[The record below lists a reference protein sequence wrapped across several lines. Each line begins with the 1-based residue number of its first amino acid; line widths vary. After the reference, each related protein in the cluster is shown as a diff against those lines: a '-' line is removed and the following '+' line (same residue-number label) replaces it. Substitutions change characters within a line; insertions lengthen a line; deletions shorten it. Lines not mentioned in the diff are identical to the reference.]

1 MTHSPPASPV
11 AKPPARTLRSRNF
24 LLFFAARA
32 VAKLGDAMLPL
43 ALSAG
48 LIQEGHGPGA
58 IGAALASLTICLA
71 GFVIFGGVFCDRLN
85 TRALMIGADL
95 VRLCTQALLA
105 GLFLTG
111 HIVLWQICAIGA
123 VNGIAAG
130 LFQPGVASTI
140 PRVADDVQGANGLI
154 RTAESLAMLLGPA
167 LAGMLV
173 AGFSPGGVFAAHA
186 ATYALSAL
194 CLALLRL
201 PAATVARAAARVSSY
216 RADLVEGWRE
226 FRSRTWMWGV
236 IVIWMVYMITVAGP
250 LVPLTASEIIPSR
263 GAGAFGLVNSAL
275 GAGTALGG
283 LCALRFRPVRQ
294 LRAGSLALLGYCCFP
309 LAVGAAMPTA
319 AMMAGA
325 AVSGAGLGFWGVMW
339 STSVQTQVP
348 GPVLNRIHAYEVAG
362 SLAMMPVGQALAG
375 PAALLFGGRTVL
387 LAGGVMAVVV
397 CGALLAVPAIRN
409 LRAVNGGP
417 SAGSGTGAGAGT
429 GPGAGAG
436 GGASAPK
443 GQKKHVRDVSP

>member
-1 MTHSPPASPV
+1 MTSPAP
-11 AKPPARTLRSRNF
+11 RTLRSRNF

-32 VAKLGDAMLPL
+32 VAKLGDAMLPI

-186 ATYALSAL
+186 TTYALSAL

-201 PAATVARAAARVSSY
+201 PAVAEKAAARVTSY
-216 RADLVEGWRE
+216 RADLAEGWRE
-226 FRSRTWMWGV
+226 FRARNWMWGV
-236 IVIWMVYMITVAGP
+236 IVIWMFYMITVAGP
-250 LVPLTASEIIPSR
+250 LVPLTASEIIPAQ
-263 GAGAFGLVNSAL
+263 GAGTYGLVNSAL
-275 GAGTALGG
+275 GAGTAFGG
-283 LCALRFRPVRQ
+283 LCAMRFRPVRQ
-294 LRAGSLALLGYCCFP
+294 LRAGALALLGYCCFP

-339 STSVQTQVP
+339 ATSVQTQVP

-375 PAALLFGGRTVL
+375 PAAALFGARTVL
-387 LAGGVMAVVV
+387 LAGAAMALVA

-409 LRAVNGGP
+409 LRSVTARPLAGGDGTGQAEGGP
-417 SAGSGTGAGAGT
+417 VR
-429 GPGAGAG
+429 GPGSLG
-436 GGASAPK
+436 GRE
-443 GQKKHVRDVSP
+443 KHVRDVSP